1 MGVASVPG
9 SVVGAVNRPSL
20 STATT
25 PKAAATGVA
34 ASSPQ
39 DQVSLSPLAKSLH
52 DESLTVFNAL
62 SDDQRGQLSALVDSG
77 QLSGED
83 VHNALK
89 QRLKEARSSAF
100 ASMGRMFSN
109 DTAELRLKGA
119 TSGQLDG
126 AVRDMLERRSGMVN
140 SLTEMERNG
149 ERGSQ
154 AYQDLSTQLQAR
166 DMNPVLNRLAPGSG
180 ITRHFTM
187 DFEDSRLMSTHK
199 EGDAVYKL
207 KATSFNLGDLDHA
220 IRPIGERDATA
231 LVNEQ
236 SFGAESRVSKD
247 RAFSLDDA
255 IIKPIFSGRPDQ
267 TTSSFIRDAFRPPE
281 TPEID
286 EWIPTNTPGIYEIKF
301 KPNPDQ
307 DKPSVRELLSKSMP
321 TRPTPAQ
328 SEEHLNYLRGLFPK
342 YT

>member
-9 SVVGAVNRPSL
+9 SVVGVVNRPSL
-20 STATT
+20 STTTATM

-39 DQVSLSPLAKSLH
+39 DHVTLSPLAKSLH

-89 QRLKEARSSAF
+89 QRLKEARRNAF

-109 DTAELRLKGA
+109 DSAELRLNGA
-119 TSGQLDG
+119 TSGQIDG
-126 AVRDMLERRSGMVN
+126 ALRTMLERRSGMVN

-207 KATSFNLGDLDHA
+207 KATSFNLGDLDRA

-247 RAFSLDDA
+247 REFSLDDA

-267 TTSSFIRDAFRPPE
+267 TTAPLGLDVFRPPE
-281 TPEID
+281 IE
-286 EWIPTNTPGIYEIKF
+286 ERIPTNTPGIYEIKL

-307 DKPSVRELLSKSMP
+307 DKPSVRELLSKSMQTP
-321 TRPTPAQ
+321 STPAQ
-328 SEEHLNYLRGLFPK
+328 LEENRRYLTGLFAK

>member
-20 STATT
+20 STTT
-25 PKAAATGVA
+25 TTAPKAAATGVA

-89 QRLKEARSSAF
+89 QRLKEARRNAF

-109 DTAELRLKGA
+109 DTAEIRLKGA
-119 TSGQLDG
+119 TSGQIDG
-126 AVRDMLERRSGMVN
+126 ALRTMLERRSGMVN

-154 AYQDLSTQLQAR
+154 AYKDLSTQLQAR

-207 KATSFNLGDLDHA
+207 KATSFNLGDLDRA

-255 IIKPIFSGRPDQ
+255 IIKPIFSGQPDQ

-281 TPEID
+281 IE
-286 EWIPTNTPGIYEIKF
+286 ELIPTNTPGIYEIKF

-307 DKPSVRELLSKSMP
+307 DKPSLRELLSKSMP
-321 TRPTPAQ
+321 TPSTPAQ
-328 SEEHLNYLRGLFPK
+328 LEERRNYLTGLFAK